1 MKKGNIGNRKKR
13 QVYVSVLLMVATL
26 WCVMSTDLRICAS
39 ESNGADYEKLVEAL
53 AEELRDG
60 NLSTKEDVQNAIDKV
75 EEKYGVNISDSD
87 EEKIVKLVDVAE
99 ELGIDGEK
107 MADIVED
114 VYDNAID
121 GKVYDNTE
129 EMINAVQNQIID
141 SAADT
146 VKEAVATSVK
156 NSISDYYRTFVDR
169 IKSFWSELISKWKIL

>member
-1 MKKGNIGNRKKR
+1 MKKGNIGNKKKG
-13 QVYVSVLLMVATL
+13 QVYVSVLLVVATL
-26 WCVMSTDLRICAS
+26 WCVMSTNLRIYAS

-169 IKSFWSELISKWKIL
+169 IKSFWSELISKWKIS